1 MPQRLLQRTLIIV
14 FCLLGWNASA
24 AEVRIGVLALRGE
37 EKAMVDWQ
45 PLAEKL
51 NQQIPEHHFSILPL
65 DFKQTRLLVRQ
76 HRVDFI
82 IANPAFYVELEKNDG
97 ITPVA
102 TMRTKGVSGSEL
114 KRYGGVIFTRADR
127 EDIQTLRDLKGRTLA
142 AVDSASFGGW
152 QIGWRELKHHAIDI
166 DRDLERVEFIGTHD
180 AVVYAVAEG
189 AADVGIVRTGTL
201 EKMAAEGGISLNDFV
216 VLAPRHPAGFPYML
230 STDLYPEWPIAKVSG
245 VSEALAIKV
254 AVALMQISSQD
265 PSFQSSNLA
274 GWTLPLNYQSVHDA
288 LKELE
293 VGPYAYLREV
303 SWQQVLEHYWY
314 WLVIVTLL
322 MVLLLSLAFY
332 VLSMNQRLKKHHA
345 ELRNLNAG
353 LENRVAE
360 RTEEIEG
367 LMLHERLLRGVVET
381 VADVNQIII
390 TSDAEQQMLKAACD
404 RLIVHPDYRFAWVG
418 KLEGIPDEFPVEI
431 QDALPQRLQIV
442 GRSFGSAEQMR
453 ALLDTDEDSLALRSI
468 SANQS
473 LQEQLPSVL
482 LGCRSVVAL
491 PLRQD
496 AFNLPFGVLVVFS
509 EREEGFDYEEMRML
523 EQLAGDLGFA
533 VHAFEQRNERIR
545 LQQDRI
551 SNYEETILS
560 MVDLIEQRDSYTAG
574 HTQRVAEYSAL
585 IARQMELPEES
596 VERLYRAAVLHDIGK
611 IVIPDSV
618 LLKPGKLTPLEYKLI
633 QQHVTAGYQT
643 LSKIKMYQDLA
654 EIMRHHHEW
663 IDGSGYPQG
672 LKGEQIPLEGRIMA
686 VADSF
691 DAMTS
696 YRIYKPRKSVETAL
710 QELNELA
717 GRQYDEQVVA
727 AAQVVLRNVIVEEDA
742 KQLPQTEIE
751 QQRFAYFF
759 NDQLTGVYNENY
771 LEFMLINGLDFQFKH
786 AKLVCLHGFAE
797 LNQHAGWLKGNEVLK
812 SVAEYLMGLEEE
824 AIVFR
829 VMGDDFVILS
839 PADLHLDTEELVENT
854 AMKTVA
860 VSVDFTSLNVQ
871 KAEGLEQLKKLAG
884 LE

>member
-1 MPQRLLQRTLIIV
+1 MPQRLLQRTLIVV

-37 EKAMVDWQ
+37 EKAMLDWQ

-65 DFKQTRLLVRQ
+65 DFKETRLLVRQ

-102 TMRTKGVSGSEL
+102 TMRTKGVNGSEL

-127 EDIQTLRDLKGRTLA
+127 EDIQTLRDLKGLNLA
-142 AVDSASFGGW
+142 AVDPASFGGW
-152 QIGWRELKHHAIDI
+152 QIGWRELKNHAIDV
-166 DRDLERVEFIGTHD
+166 DRDLESVKFIGTHD
-180 AVVYAVAEG
+180 AVVYAVAQG
-189 AADVGIVRTGTL
+189 KADVGIVRTGTL
-201 EKMAAEGGISLNDFV
+201 EKMAAEGGISLNEFV
-216 VLAPRHPAGFPYML
+216 VLAPRHIAGFPYML

-265 PSFQSSNLA
+265 PSFQNSNLA

-303 SWQQVLEHYWY
+303 SWQQVFEHYWY
-314 WLVIVTLL
+314 WLVILTLS
-322 MVLLLSLAFY
+322 MILLLSMAFY

-345 ELRNLNAG
+345 ELRNLNAS

-418 KLEGIPDEFPVEI
+418 KLEGIADEAPVAR
-431 QDALPQRLQIV
+431 QDGLQQELQIV
-442 GRSFGSAEQMR
+442 ARSFGSAEQMR

-596 VERLYRAAVLHDIGK
+596 VERLYRAAVLHDVGK

-663 IDGSGYPQG
+663 VDGSGYPQG

-710 QELNELA
+710 LELNELA
-717 GRQYDEQVVA
+717 GRHYDEEVVA
-727 AAQVVLRNVIVEEDA
+727 AAQIVLRNVIVDEEA
-742 KQLPQTEIE
+742 KQLPKTEIE

-759 NDQLTGVYNENY
+759 NDQLTGAYNENY
-771 LEFMLINGLDFQFKH
+771 LEFMLINGLDPQFKH

-812 SVAEYLMGLEEE
+812 SVAEYLMGLEDE

-839 PADLHLDTEELVENT
+839 PADLHLDTEELVANT
-854 AMKTVA
+854 AMQTVA
-860 VSVDFTSLNVQ
+860 ISVDFASLSVHKEEGVQ
-871 KAEGLEQLKKLAG
+871 QLKKLAG
-884 LE
+884 LG